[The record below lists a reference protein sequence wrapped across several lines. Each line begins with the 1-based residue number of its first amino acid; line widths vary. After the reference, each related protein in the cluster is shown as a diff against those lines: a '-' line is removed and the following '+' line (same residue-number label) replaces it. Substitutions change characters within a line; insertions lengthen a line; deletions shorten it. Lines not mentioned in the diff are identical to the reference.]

1 MVTYADVARAAQTS
15 TAVVSYVLNNGPRP
29 VSEKTRARVLA
40 AADSLGYRPNRLA
53 AALRTGTTGFV
64 GVLVPD
70 SSIPYFA
77 ELTRVAVAEL
87 GRRGL
92 LALVGHAGIS
102 GVSEAGT
109 IDALLSARVDGL
121 IITAFWREEH
131 ATLDL
136 DVPVVYVHHKPASSA
151 ATLVSSDNTH
161 ATLLAVEHLR
171 SHGEEPDFWTGPD
184 DEGPLGERLDAWR
197 AGAAVGA
204 RLFRSAFNP
213 AGAEAVF
220 RQLVAAGRAP
230 RSLVVPTDQQA
241 IGILSGAY
249 ELGLRVPEDLTL
261 ISLDG
266 SPETEFTAPPLT
278 VVQQPLP
285 EMIERA
291 ITVLQ
296 TGDGNDEQALG
307 RLVSRRSCGCVYRET
322 GEAPRG
328 GVDAAHSPDGSAT
341 D

>member
-1 MVTYADVARAAQTS
+1 MVTYADVARAAKTS

-29 VSEKTRARVLA
+29 VSEENRARVLA
-40 AADSLGYRPNRLA
+40 AAEALGYRPNRLA

-77 ELTRVAVAEL
+77 ELTRVAIAEL

-102 GVSEAGT
+102 GVSEAAT

-131 ATLDL
+131 AALDL
-136 DVPVVYVHHKPASSA
+136 DVPVVYVHHKPASSR
-151 ATLVSSDNTH
+151 ATLVASDNTH

-171 SHGEEPDFWTGPD
+171 LHGEEPDFWTGPE
-184 DEGPLGERLDAWR
+184 DEGPLGERLAAWR
-197 AGAAVGA
+197 AGATGDA
-204 RLFRSAFNP
+204 RVFRSAYNP
-213 AGAEAVF
+213 AGAAAVF
-220 RQLVAAGRAP
+220 RHLVAAGNAP
-230 RSLVVPTDQQA
+230 RSLVVATDQQA

-249 ELGLRVPEDLTL
+249 ELGVRVPEDLTL

-266 SPETEFTAPPLT
+266 SPETESTSPPLT
-278 VVQQPLP
+278 VVQQPLT

-291 ITVLQ
+291 IAVLQ
-296 TGDGNDEQALG
+296 NGDGEGEQARG
-307 RLVSRRSCGCVYRET
+307 RLVLRRSCGCVHH
-322 GEAPRG
+322 GADGSPRG
-328 GVDAAHSPDGSAT
+328 GPDAAHSLGGPRQT
-341 D
+341 